1 MQIYPYFHNHFGII
15 YIRKKEKKK
24 LLEKLLYNNW
34 SVEFVTGISIY
45 ARAFY
50 WNWVN
55 DSLFTRCLILIQ
67 TYNIYTRNFILK
79 IIQKL
84 NSIRFEIKYLK
95 RKKENKLIDCKFNSD
110 EPNLAKR
117 SKDVAE
123 LTDQLLRD

>member
-50 WNWVN
+50 
-55 DSLFTRCLILIQ
+55 
-67 TYNIYTRNFILK
+67 
-79 IIQKL
+79 
-84 NSIRFEIKYLK
+84 
-95 RKKENKLIDCKFNSD
+95 
-110 EPNLAKR
+110 
-117 SKDVAE
+117 
-123 LTDQLLRD
+123 